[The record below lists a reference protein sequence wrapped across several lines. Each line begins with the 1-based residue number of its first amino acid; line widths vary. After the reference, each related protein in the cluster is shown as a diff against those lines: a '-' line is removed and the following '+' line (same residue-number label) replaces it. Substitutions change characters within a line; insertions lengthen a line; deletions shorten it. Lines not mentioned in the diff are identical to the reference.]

1 MKRVLSQK
9 LNFPWGKHKIEILEY
24 FGKTTEDFGV

>member
-1 MKRVLSQK
+1 MRSDNMNISEIKDK
-9 LNFPWGKHKIEILEY
+9 LCKIEILEY